1 MHMRIWCTT
10 SYSYSQLAAA
20 GHGHIRTARST
31 DISRKPGDLPVYRLA
46 SYISCSASAT
56 VHGMLA
62 SDRSRSIWDIDIPRA
77 WARDGPRARA
87 RCNARATSLSPGRDY
102 VPISE
107 GRIIS
112 HAPRHCAT
120 LKQNCFIQSPD

>member
-77 WARDGPRARA
+77 WARDLSLARA
-87 RCNARATSLSPGRDY
+87 RLRSNLRGSYNIPRTSTLCYPKTKLFYPVSRLKR
-102 VPISE
+102 VNLCSIS
-107 GRIIS
+107 
-112 HAPRHCAT
+112 A
-120 LKQNCFIQSPD
+120 